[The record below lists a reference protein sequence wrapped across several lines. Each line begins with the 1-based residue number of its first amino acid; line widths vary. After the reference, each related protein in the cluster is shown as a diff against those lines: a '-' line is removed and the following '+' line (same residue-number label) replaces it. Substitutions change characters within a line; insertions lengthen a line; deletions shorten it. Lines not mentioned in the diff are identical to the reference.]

1 MIEIPYTQK
10 NLLRCVGY
18 KDVLADKTLLDVT
31 MRSAAVNVSLEK
43 ISNKTAFHNSLRPLL
58 IAGKKGYV
66 FTNFQAELI
75 SRLVAKNIK
84 TNYKIKQSDRQ
95 TVIANA
101 VSLLKEGGAYDVY
114 RFDIKN
120 FYENVDR
127 KLLWQKLIGEA
138 KCSWQTLRL
147 INELFEQFHV
157 WDIEGLPRGL
167 GISSALSEL
176 ALNEFDEKIRH
187 MPEVFYY
194 GRFVDD
200 VLIITSAAI
209 ARADFEKELSECL
222 FQGLEFHGGGKRN
235 HLAVPRSKDEPSRDE
250 YQSFDFLGYEFKIFN
265 RNESGLKCR
274 FKRRRLMVDLS
285 TSKVEK
291 IKSRLINSFC
301 VYMASPK
308 APADYLLLKNRIMA
322 LAGNYYITDPI
333 SGINI
338 KTGIYYNYV
347 HKNFTHNCALSKLDG
362 LLHGLLFSNAHSLS
376 RRVISSLTLQQRRQ
390 LAGYSFVSGFVDARF
405 HSFSYRML
413 NAIKKGWRK

>member
-18 KDVLADKTLLDVT
+18 KDILADKTLLDVAA
-31 MRSAAVNVSLEK
+31 RSAAVNVSLGK
-43 ISNKTAFHNSLRPLL
+43 IQNKTAFHNSLRPLL

-66 FTNFQAELI
+66 FTNFHAELI

-84 TNYKIKQSDRQ
+84 ANYKLKQADRQ

-114 RFDIKN
+114 RFDIKS

-127 KLLWQKLIGEA
+127 NLLWQKLICEA

-147 INELFEQFHV
+147 ISELFEHFKF

-176 ALNEFDEKIRH
+176 ALSDFDAKIRH

-209 ARADFEKELSECL
+209 TRADFESELSDCL
-222 FQGLEFHGGGKRN
+222 FEGLEFHDGGEEK
-235 HLAVPRSKDEPSRDE
+235 P
-250 YQSFDFLGYEFKIFN
+250 LGN
-265 RNESGLKCR
+265 SQ
-274 FKRRRLMVDLS
+274 
-285 TSKVEK
+285 VE
-291 IKSRLINSFC
+291 
-301 VYMASPK
+301 
-308 APADYLLLKNRIMA
+308 
-322 LAGNYYITDPI
+322 G
-333 SGINI
+333 
-338 KTGIYYNYV
+338 
-347 HKNFTHNCALSKLDG
+347 
-362 LLHGLLFSNAHSLS
+362 
-376 RRVISSLTLQQRRQ
+376 
-390 LAGYSFVSGFVDARF
+390 
-405 HSFSYRML
+405 
-413 NAIKKGWRK
+413 

>member
-18 KDVLADKTLLDVT
+18 KDILADKSLLDT
-31 MRSAAVNVSLEK
+31 ESRLSAVKVSLEK
-43 ISNKTAFHNSLRPLL
+43 IKNKTAFHNALRPVL
-58 IAGKKGYV
+58 IASKKGYV
-66 FTNFQAELI
+66 FTGLQSELI

-84 TNYKIKQSDRQ
+84 VNYKIKQSDRQ

-101 VSLLKEGGAYDVY
+101 ISLLKEGGAYDVY

-127 KLLWQKLIGEA
+127 KLVLQKLISDA

-147 INELFEQFHV
+147 VSELFEAFEV
-157 WDIEGLPRGL
+157 WDIQGLPRGL
-167 GISSALSEL
+167 GVSSALSEL
-176 ALNEFDEKIRH
+176 ALSEFDAKIRH

-200 VLIITSAAI
+200 ILIITSANI
-209 ARADFEKELSECL
+209 PRAVFEKELSECL

-235 HLAVPRSKDEPSRDE
+235 YLAIPRSRDDVGRNE
-250 YQSFDFLGYEFKIFN
+250 FQSFDFLGYEFKVFS
-265 RNESGLKCR
+265 RNESDFKCG
-274 FKRRRLMVDLS
+274 FKRRKLLIDLS
-285 TSKVEK
+285 SSKVEK

-301 VYMASPK
+301 SYMASAK
-308 APADYLLLKNRIMA
+308 GQDDYAILKFRVMA

-347 HKNFTHNCALSKLDG
+347 HKNFAHRCTLSGLDG
-362 LLHGLLFSNAHSLS
+362 FLHGLLFSKTHSLS
-376 RRVISSLTLQQRRQ
+376 QRICRSLTLQQRRQ
-390 LAGYSFVSGFVDARF
+390 LAGYSFVSGFVGARF
-405 HSFSYRML
+405 HSFTYQVL
-413 NAIKKGWRK
+413 KTIKECWRK